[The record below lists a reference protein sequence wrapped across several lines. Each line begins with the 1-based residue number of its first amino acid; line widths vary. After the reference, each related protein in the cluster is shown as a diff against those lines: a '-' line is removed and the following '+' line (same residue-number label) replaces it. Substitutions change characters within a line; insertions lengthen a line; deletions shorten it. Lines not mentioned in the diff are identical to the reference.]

1 MPDASE
7 TYLYYIFDP
16 MCSWCYAFQPN
27 WLALQNHL
35 PKNVSVGY
43 VVGGLA
49 SDSDEPMPSEMRE
62 KIQEIWNHIERVVPG
77 TQFNYE
83 FWEVNTPVRST
94 YPACRAILA
103 AKDQGGEFVLPM
115 LQAIQKK
122 YYQDA
127 KNPSLQT
134 VLHSCALEIG
144 LDSDQFSQDLT
155 SDKIEL
161 ELQNDIKK
169 ARSLVG
175 NSFPTLCL
183 VHQNKQFPIL
193 IDYSNWETMCDE
205 ITAAL

>member
-1 MPDASE
+1 MSDASE
-7 TYLYYIFDP
+7 TCLYYIFDP

-27 WLALQNHL
+27 WLALQDHL
-35 PKNVSVGY
+35 PNNVSVVY

-49 SDSDEPMPSEMRE
+49 PDSDEPMSSEMRE
-62 KIQEIWNHIERVVPG
+62 KIQKIWSHIECVVPR
-77 TQFNYE
+77 TQFNHE
-83 FWEVNTPVRST
+83 FWKVNTPVRST
-94 YPACRAILA
+94 YSACRAILA
-103 AKDQGGEFVLPM
+103 AKDQGGEYVLPM
-115 LQAIQKK
+115 LQTIQKK

-144 LDSDQFSQDLT
+144 LDGDQFSQDLT

-161 ELQNDIKK
+161 KLQNDIKK
-169 ARSLVG
+169 ARSLGG

-183 VHQNKQFPIL
+183 VHQNKQFPIV

-205 ITAAL
+205 MMEAL